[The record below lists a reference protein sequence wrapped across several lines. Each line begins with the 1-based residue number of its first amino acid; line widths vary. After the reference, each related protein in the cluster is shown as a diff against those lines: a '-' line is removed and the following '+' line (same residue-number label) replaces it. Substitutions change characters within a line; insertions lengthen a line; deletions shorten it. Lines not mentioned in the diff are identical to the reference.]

1 MNTNNKKTKT
11 AGTFAAGIIIG
22 ALVFGGAGAL
32 ASSGS
37 RTLTAVYGDIQI
49 YIDKERITPK
59 DVTGKTVEPFA
70 VDGTTYLPIR
80 AISEA
85 FGKEVSWD
93 GGTSSVY
100 IGEQPEAAP
109 ETAQAIQM
117 LPGGTYSAPNN
128 GDKRFN
134 PPTGSFVR
142 CDDGSVYEIKRGID
156 LNSPS
161 GFTSSGKWHPP
172 EALPEPTCDWSV
184 YPEIEL
190 PDVIVNRWKGTYD
203 DGRDSSLSNEYDDL
217 YILNLHEMKRVQY
230 TLYNWIYPENVRYFK
245 EHPDLLK
252 NAKLNGYDTSIE
264 SLMGRIQFGGLPHQT
279 QQGFYPWD
287 ENEVVKQVKNSPG
300 ALYCIEVWDVY
311 HNGNYL
317 RTEYKMQLT
326 QKPLN

>member
-1 MNTNNKKTKT
+1 MNTNNKTKT

-100 IGEQPEAAP
+100 IGEQPEAP
-109 ETAQAIQM
+109 SETAQAIQ
-117 LPGGTYSAPNN
+117 LVAGGTYSAPNN
-128 GDKRFN
+128 GDKRFT

-142 CDDGSVYEIKRGID
+142 CDDGSFYEIKRGID

-172 EALPEPTCDWSV
+172 EALPEATCDWSV
-184 YPEIEL
+184 YPELEL

-217 YILNLHEMKRVQY
+217 HILNLHEMKRVQY
-230 TLYNWIYPENVRYFK
+230 TLYNWIYPETVRYYN

-252 NAKLNGYDTSIE
+252 NIRANGYGTEITDLI
-264 SLMGRIQFGGLPHQT
+264 RQPIHFGDLPHQT

-287 ENEVVKQVKNSPG
+287 ENEVVKQVKNSPT
-300 ALYCIEVWDVY
+300 LRYNIEVWDVY

-317 RTEYKMQLT
+317 RTEYKMQT
-326 QKPLN
+326 SQKPID

>member
-1 MNTNNKKTKT
+1 MKKTKT
-11 AGTFAAGIIIG
+11 AVSFAAGIIIG

-85 FGKEVSWD
+85 LGKEVSWD
-93 GGTSSVY
+93 GNTNSVY
-100 IGEQPEAAP
+100 IGEQPEAPP
-109 ETAQAIQM
+109 ETAQTIQM

-128 GDKRFN
+128 GDKRFT

-142 CDDGSVYEIKRGID
+142 CDDGSLYEIKRGID

-172 EALPEPTCDWSV
+172 EALPEPACDWSV

-230 TLYNWIYPENVRYFK
+230 TLYNWIYPETVRYYN
-245 EHPDLLK
+245 EHPDMLESI
-252 NAKLNGYDTSIE
+252 AKLGRDPSIE
-264 SLMGRIQFGGLPHQT
+264 AQIGQPICFGDLPHQT

-326 QKPLN
+326 QKKH